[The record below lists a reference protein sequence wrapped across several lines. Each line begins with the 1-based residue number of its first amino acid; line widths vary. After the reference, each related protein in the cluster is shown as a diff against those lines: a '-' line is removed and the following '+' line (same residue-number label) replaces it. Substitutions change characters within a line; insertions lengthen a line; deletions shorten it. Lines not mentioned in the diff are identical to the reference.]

1 MNRLCYVNGAGGL
14 PTTETRFGERLFAVN
29 LVKTMEVGTT
39 VTSEAAMVLVYGR
52 KSGKSGLV
60 FFRTRPFPLGMEG
73 GSTFGKMF
81 GAARRCC
88 VLFIP
93 PFLIW
98 LRIKRPRSWTCGI
111 AAGGKGAGLRPS

>member
-1 MNRLCYVNGAGGL
+1 MPR
-14 PTTETRFGERLFAVN
+14 TKTHFGERLSAVN
-29 LVKTMEVGTT
+29 LVKTMEVGTP
-39 VTSEAAMVLVYGR
+39 VTSEAAMELVYGS

-60 FFRTRPFPLGMEG
+60 FFRTRPSPLGMEE

-81 GAARRCC
+81 GTARRRC

-98 LRIKRPRSWTCGI
+98 IRIKRPRSRTCGI
-111 AAGGKGAGLRPS
+111 AAGGKGVGLRPS